1 MSCEKRRDGIQ
12 EIRDNPAHDGPFPGA
27 HGFGGLEEGISV
39 NAEEPWP
46 DRALM
51 VASAA
56 LRGASR
62 VVRAEGRIIGRERAQ
77 AEGREE
83 LSPRNSHDPLRL
95 LRLENREGQGRREQ
109 LVGTHGIVRAAVLL
123 TAPYVAQGAVRE
135 QEAFPEDRPHG
146 GKVLR
151 AAGIGILPLQ
161 GDVVGQG
168 QSIVPQG
175 FDFHRIAVAR
185 RDGPAV
191 NLHVHP
197 GELGVR
203 RSHVQETAFVRGDEE
218 NASLSVGVDDAVEGR
233 GRETEYFLPEDCL
246 AVVLR
251 YGREKGLHGPGVPQ
265 GGIDAVIPRWR
276 AVSGEGVGDEAVAD
290 ARRDALQHGYAFFE
304 APSEK
309 SAAGQGNERVT
320 GPRAEPVVARE
331 KGVLTAR
338 ILDEEDAALGLQ
350 KVSERGGIGPPP
362 EMLLFFLLPDLA
374 QGHRFFRA
382 ARREN
387 FLR

>member
-12 EIRDNPAHDGPFPGA
+12 EIRDNPGHDGPFPGA
-27 HGFGGLEEGISV
+27 HGFGGFEEGISV

-62 VVRAEGRIIGRERAQ
+62 VVRAEGRSIGRERAQ

-83 LSPRNSHDPLRL
+83 LFPRNFHDPLRL
-95 LRLENREGQGRREQ
+95 LREGQGRREQ

-123 TAPYVAQGAVRE
+123 TAPYVAQGAVRK
-135 QEAFPEDRPHG
+135 QKAFPEDRPHG
-146 GKVLR
+146 GKFLR
-151 AAGIGILPLQ
+151 AAGIGILSLQ
-161 GDVVGQG
+161 GDVVRQGQG
-168 QSIVPQG
+168 IVPQCL
-175 FDFHRIAVAR
+175 DFHGMAVAR
-185 RDGPAV
+185 RDRPAV

-203 RSHVQETAFVRGDEE
+203 RSHVQEAAFVRGDEE
-218 NASLSVGVDDAVEGR
+218 NVPLSVGADDAVEGR
-233 GRETEYFLPEDCL
+233 GRETENFLPEGCL
-246 AVVLR
+246 AAVLR
-251 YGREKGLHGPGVPQ
+251 YGREEGLHGPGVPQ
-265 GGIDAVIPRWR
+265 GGINAVIPRRR
-276 AVSGEGVGDEAVAD
+276 AVNGERVGDEAVAD
-290 ARRDALQHGYAFFE
+290 TRRDALQHGHALFE
-304 APSEK
+304 APAEK
-309 SAAGQGNERVT
+309 SAARQGNERVT

-350 KVSERGGIGPPP
+350 KVRERGGIGPPP